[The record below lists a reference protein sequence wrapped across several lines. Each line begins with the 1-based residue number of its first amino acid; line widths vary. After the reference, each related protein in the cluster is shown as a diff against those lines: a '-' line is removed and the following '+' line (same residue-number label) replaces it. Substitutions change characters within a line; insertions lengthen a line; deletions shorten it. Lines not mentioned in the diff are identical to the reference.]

1 MKNEEIIVLGLA
13 GVAVWLILQS
23 QKPKA
28 AGGVTSNANKR
39 TEEIFDQWGATFNNG
54 WRYFTDGT
62 AIDPQGRYWKD
73 GQVIWTPAK

>member
-1 MKNEEIIVLGLA
+1 MIVLGLA

-28 AGGVTSNANKR
+28 GKTVASGAMR
-39 TEEIFDQWGATFNNG
+39 TEEIFDQWGAKFGNG

-73 GQVIWTPAK
+73 GQIIWTPAK